1 MMKQTR
7 MLKLKDLEQQDILDE
22 LRDAIK
28 QNELVIFPTETVY
41 GIGADALSP
50 LGSKNIYD
58 AKNRP
63 SDNPLIVHI
72 ASKSDL
78 NQYVKHIPLKAKQLI
93 DAFWPGPLTMIFE
106 KSDVVPMETTGGLN
120 TVALR
125 MPDHE
130 GALKLIRSC
139 GPLAAPS
146 ANISGKPSS
155 TEFKHVYNDFNGKVS
170 YIIDG
175 GKTLIGLE
183 STVIDVRDQVT
194 LLRPGAITKT
204 MIEKILNETIL
215 DHSKDRPTDLVLSPG
230 MKYTHYKPLGN
241 VTLLKGDVSKVL
253 QYLNQLEQ
261 HVKTNQCIITVDDY
275 AEIFKDY
282 KVSLLGKISDSKEIG
297 HNLFSNLRLMDE
309 WAIEHIYIYLNETD
323 EYSQTIMNR
332 LLKASGY
339 QVKDFS

>member
-1 MMKQTR
+1 MKTKIF
-7 MLKLKDLEQQDILDE
+7 KLNDLEDQVTLN
-22 LRDAIK
+22 LLSDAIK
-28 QNELVIFPTETVY
+28 ENQLVIFPTETVY
-41 GIGADALSP
+41 GIGAYALSP
-50 LGSKNIYD
+50 LASKNIYT

-72 ASKSDL
+72 ASKSDVNL
-78 NQYVKHIPLKAKQLI
+78 YVKEVPLKAKLLM
-93 DAFWPGPLTMIFE
+93 DYFWPGPLTMIFE
-106 KSDVVPMETTGGLN
+106 KSDIVPFETTGGLN

-125 MPDHE
+125 MPDHQ
-130 GALKLIRSC
+130 GALKLIEAS
-139 GPLAAPS
+139 GPIAAPS

-155 TEFKHVYNDFNGKVS
+155 TEFKHVYSDFNGKVA

-183 STVIDVRDQVT
+183 STVIDVRNQVT
-194 LLRPGAITKT
+194 LLRPGSITKT
-204 MIEKILNETIL
+204 MIEKILNEPIL

-230 MKYTHYKPLGN
+230 MKYTHYKPVGN
-241 VTLLKGDVSKVL
+241 VTLLKGDASKVVT
-253 QYLNQLEQ
+253 YLSGLNEHIKSTL
-261 HVKTNQCIITVDDY
+261 CIITVNDY
-275 AEIFKDY
+275 IELFKDY

-297 HNLFSNLRLMDE
+297 HNLFSSLRLMDE
-309 WAIEHIYIYLNETD
+309 WSIEHIYIYLNETD

>member
-1 MMKQTR
+1 MQTKII
-7 MLKLKDLEQQDILDE
+7 KLKSLEDKYILDT
-22 LRDAIK
+22 LKDAIK
-28 QNELVIFPTETVY
+28 KNELVIFPTETVY

-50 LGSKNIYD
+50 LASKNIYM

-78 NQYVKHIPLKAKQLI
+78 DQYVKNIPLKANQLI
-93 DAFWPGPLTMIFE
+93 DAFWPGPLTMIFD
-106 KSDVVPMETTGGLN
+106 KSDLVPYETTGGLE
-120 TVALR
+120 TVAIR
-125 MPDHE
+125 MPDHI
-130 GALKLIRSC
+130 GALKLIESC

-155 TEFKHVYNDFNGKVS
+155 TEFKHVFNDFNGKVS

-204 MIEKILNETIL
+204 MIETVLEEKIL

-230 MKYTHYKPLGN
+230 MKYAHYKPLGN
-241 VTLLKGDVSKVL
+241 VTLLKGDVLKVL
-253 QYLNQLEQ
+253 QFLNALEEDI
-261 HVKTNQCIITVDDY
+261 KINQCIITVDDY
-275 AEIFKDY
+275 AQIFKDY

-297 HNLFSNLRLMDE
+297 HNLFSSLRLMDE

-339 QVKDFS
+339 QVIDFS

>member
-1 MMKQTR
+1 MMKTKIF
-7 MLKLKDLEQQDILDE
+7 KLNDLEDQDTLN
-22 LRDAIK
+22 LLSDAIK
-28 QNELVIFPTETVY
+28 ENQLVIFPTETVY
-41 GIGADALSP
+41 GIGAYALSP
-50 LGSKNIYD
+50 LASKNIYT

-72 ASKSDL
+72 ASKSDVNL
-78 NQYVKHIPLKAKQLI
+78 YVKEVPLKAKLLM
-93 DAFWPGPLTMIFE
+93 DHFWPGPLTMIFE
-106 KSDVVPMETTGGLN
+106 KSDIVPFETTGGLN

-125 MPDHE
+125 MPDHQ
-130 GALKLIRSC
+130 GALKLIEAS
-139 GPLAAPS
+139 GPIAAPS

-155 TEFKHVYNDFNGKVS
+155 TEFKHVYSDFNGKVA

-183 STVIDVRDQVT
+183 STVIDVRNQVT
-194 LLRPGAITKT
+194 LLRPGSITKT
-204 MIEKILNETIL
+204 MIEKILDESIL

-230 MKYTHYKPLGN
+230 MKYTHYKPVGN
-241 VTLLKGDVSKVL
+241 VTLLKGDILRVISF
-253 QYLNQLEQ
+253 LNQLNEDS
-261 HVKTNQCIITVDDY
+261 KKNLCIITVNDY
-275 AEIFKDY
+275 LDTFKDY

-297 HNLFSNLRLMDE
+297 HNLFSSLRLMDE
-309 WAIEHIYIYLNETD
+309 WAIENIYIYLNETD